1 MKEDCGNIYKN
12 ARRASGLTQ
21 ERWAEYLGVSTEAV
35 RQYESGTIM
44 PGDDV
49 LLMMA
54 DISGMK
60 ILPYWHLSRKSR
72 IAGAILP
79 ELDDQK
85 GLPEAV
91 LGLLIGIDDFKQ
103 VGLPQLLRIAADG
116 KISREEEAAYRQA
129 MGQLMDVVRLAY
141 ACGYAKE

>member
-1 MKEDCGNIYKN
+1 MI
-12 ARRASGLTQ
+12 
-21 ERWAEYLGVSTEAV
+21 GVSTEAV

-44 PGDDV
+44 PGEDV

-79 ELDDQK
+79 ELEEQK

-91 LGLLIGIDDFKQ
+91 LGLLIGIDDFKTT
-103 VGLPQLLRIAADG
+103 GLPQLLRIASDG
-116 KISREEEAAYRQA
+116 KVSRDEEEAYKAAVSQ
-129 MGQLMDVVRLAY
+129 MMELVRLAY

>member
-1 MKEDCGNIYKN
+1 MQEDSGNIYKS
-12 ARRASGLTQ
+12 ARRSAGYTQ
-21 ERWAEYLGVSTEAV
+21 ERWAEMIGVSVEAV
-35 RQYESGTIM
+35 RQYESGQIM
-44 PGDDV
+44 PGEDV

-79 ELDDQK
+79 ELEDQK

-91 LGLLIGIDDFKQ
+91 LALLIQIEDFRADGLLK
-103 VGLPQLLRIAADG
+103 LMRIAADG
-116 KISREEEAAYRQA
+116 MVNELEADDYADAVRQLKELVRRAYE
-129 MGQLMDVVRLAY
+129 L
-141 ACGYAKE
+141 GYAK

>member
-1 MKEDCGNIYKN
+1 MKEDCGNIYTN

>member
-1 MKEDCGNIYKN
+1 MKTDFGNIYRN
-12 ARRASGLTQ
+12 ARQASGLTQ
-21 ERWAEYLGVSTEAV
+21 ERWAEMIGVSAEAV
-35 RQYESGTIM
+35 RQYEAGTIM

-91 LGLLIGIDDFKQ
+91 LGLLIGIDDFKAT
-103 VGLPQLLRIAADG
+103 GLPQLLRIAADG
-116 KISREEEAAYRQA
+116 KVSRDEEEAYRQA
-129 MGQLMDVVRLAY
+129 MGQLMDVVRLA
-141 ACGYAKE
+141 